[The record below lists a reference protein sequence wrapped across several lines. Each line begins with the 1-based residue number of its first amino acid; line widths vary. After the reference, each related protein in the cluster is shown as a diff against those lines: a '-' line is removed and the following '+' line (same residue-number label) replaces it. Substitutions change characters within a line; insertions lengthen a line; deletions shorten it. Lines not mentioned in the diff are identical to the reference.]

1 MHHSEK
7 RAVGTAHS
15 KIILIGEHAVVYGE
29 PAIALPFPTL
39 SATCIVEH
47 SYGKILFEGE
57 KYTGPLER
65 IPERMKGLALCINE
79 TLLELGQKQAN
90 LKITLISNIPIA
102 RGLGSSAATAMAI
115 VRGLSNYFA
124 TPLTKTKLKTLGN
137 IAEKY
142 AHGNPSGIDMET
154 VFSDVPILFQKGFMP
169 KPLFIQKPFYLVVAD
184 TGEIRNT
191 KLAVASILAKRK
203 QDPKHIEHSIHL
215 LGLYTRETKDVLMA
229 GDLSR
234 LGELLNLAQIEL
246 KNLGVS
252 DEPIDHLVNVAKNEG
267 ALGAKLTGA
276 GRGGCIIALAEN
288 GDHASM
294 LCKRLREAGAT
305 ETWFFKVEQD
315 SEQLSCEE
323 WGENIE
329 SNR

>member
-1 MHHSEK
+1 LHHTEK

-15 KIILIGEHAVVYGE
+15 KVILIGEHAVVYGE
-29 PAIALPFPTL
+29 PAIALPLPTL

-47 SYGKILFEGE
+47 ACGKILFESE
-57 KYTGPLER
+57 KYTGSLER

-79 TLLELGQKQAN
+79 TLVELGQKQEN

-102 RGLGSSAATAMAI
+102 RGLGSSAATAIAI
-115 VRGLSNYFA
+115 VRGLSNYFE
-124 TPLTKTKLKTLGN
+124 TPLTKEKLKILSN

-154 VFSDVPILFQKGFMP
+154 VLSNVPILFQKGSMP
-169 KPLFIQKPFYLVVAD
+169 KPLFIQRPFYLVVAD

-191 KLAVASILAKRK
+191 KLAVASILEKRK
-203 QDPKHIEHSIHL
+203 QDPMHTEHSIHL
-215 LGLYTRETKDVLMA
+215 LGSYTQETKDVLMS
-229 GDLSR
+229 GDLLR

-252 DEPIDHLVNVAKNEG
+252 DDPIDHLVNVAKDEG

-288 GDHASM
+288 EKHAAM
-294 LCKRLREAGAT
+294 LCKRLRESGST
-305 ETWFFKVEQD
+305 ETWFFKVTQT
-315 SEQLSCEE
+315 SEQLSAEE